1 MEWTWI
7 SLFTLTRR
15 RAVVDV
21 ARITHPMTP
30 PGPLQVLHDL
40 DRTSPQFYKQLS
52 DLLRGDEYRNVVLDL
67 QGDDTAWLVEYLDNV
82 SLQPSFPHLLQPL
95 CRSLQESQTI
105 KVSNLKN
112 SCKNSEIYVALRG
125 FCHNLVCLW
134 TSRLPRPPQMT
145 RGYELSA

>member
-95 CRSLQESQTI
+95 CRSLQGSKTVQ
-105 KVSNLKN
+105 VSSLRN
-112 SCKNSEIYVALRG
+112 SYKNSEIYVALRG
-125 FCHNLVCLW
+125 FCHNFVCL
-134 TSRLPRPPQMT
+134 RIRPFPRPPRMA
-145 RGYELSA
+145 RGYESNA